1 MIGLCVGVVRCS
13 NSPHSRVAPRFDPA
27 EMFALFALH
36 IYCGT
41 QWAKE
46 LSAITQ
52 VKQIKLAANWLIG
65 ERLCKAAKSKFSRN
79 KRSAHLQTVIAPS
92 EGIWEVGNVRS

>member
-1 MIGLCVGVVRCS
+1 M
-13 NSPHSRVAPRFDPA
+13 
-27 EMFALFALH
+27 FALH
-36 IYCGT
+36 IYRGA
-41 QWAKE
+41 QWAKK

-65 ERLCKAAKSKFSRN
+65 ERLCKAAKSKFSGN
-79 KRSAHLQTVIAPS
+79 ERSAHLQTVIAPS